1 MASLKGKMAQVFNE
15 YAQAQNA
22 FINNGVKIILDFL
35 NENDIDELDF
45 TEIKGISYK
54 ELYEITKVPYWEDD
68 TLEVATI
75 LKIENNRSGFNLIID
90 DGKDGDEWYYTD
102 GTSYCDPEDIKH
114 ADANVLTSLL
124 NLIEFLSTYYK
135 VERKAVFVPKVNN
148 AE

>member
-1 MASLKGKMAQVFNE
+1 MASLKDKMAQVFNE

-75 LKIENNRSGFNLIID
+75 LKIENNRNGFNLIID

-135 VERKAVFVPKVNN
+135 VERKVVFVPKVNN

>member
-1 MASLKGKMAQVFNE
+1 M
-15 YAQAQNA
+15 
-22 FINNGVKIILDFL
+22 

>member
-1 MASLKGKMAQVFNE
+1 MASLKDKMAQVFNE

-135 VERKAVFVPKVNN
+135 VERKVVFVPKG
-148 AE
+148 E

>member
-1 MASLKGKMAQVFNE
+1 MASLKDKMAQVFNE

-124 NLIEFLSTYYK
+124 NLIEFLLTYYK
-135 VERKAVFVPKVNN
+135 VERKVVFVPKG
-148 AE
+148 E

>member
-1 MASLKGKMAQVFNE
+1 MASLKDKMAQVFNE

-35 NENDIDELDF
+35 NEIDIDELDF

>member
-1 MASLKGKMAQVFNE
+1 MASLKDKMAQVFNE

-135 VERKAVFVPKVNN
+135 VERKVVFVPNG
-148 AE
+148 E

>member
-1 MASLKGKMAQVFNE
+1 MASLKDKMAQVFNE
-15 YAQAQNA
+15 YAQAQNS

-135 VERKAVFVPKVNN
+135 VERKVVFVPKG
-148 AE
+148 E

>member
-1 MASLKGKMAQVFNE
+1 MASLNE
-15 YAQAQNA
+15 KITLTNRAYAQAQDT

-75 LKIENNRSGFNLIID
+75 LKIENHRTCFDLIID

-102 GTSYCDPEDIKH
+102 GASYCDPEDIKH

-135 VERKAVFVPKVNN
+135 VEHKVVFIPKG
-148 AE
+148 E

>member
-1 MASLKGKMAQVFNE
+1 MASLKDKMAQVFNE

-102 GTSYCDPEDIKH
+102 GTSYCEPEDIKH

-135 VERKAVFVPKVNN
+135 VERKVVFVPKG
-148 AE
+148 E

>member
-1 MASLKGKMAQVFNE
+1 MADLKDKITLTNRAYAHAQDT
-15 YAQAQNA
+15 
-22 FINNGVKIILDFL
+22 FINNGVKIILEFL

-68 TLEVATI
+68 KLEVATI
-75 LKIENNRSGFNLIID
+75 LKIENQRSGFNLIID
-90 DGKDGDEWYYTD
+90 DGRDGDEWYYTD
-102 GTSYCDPEDIKH
+102 DTSYCDPEDIKH

-135 VERKAVFVPKVNN
+135 VERKMVFVPKG
-148 AE
+148 E

>member
-1 MASLKGKMAQVFNE
+1 MASLKDKMAQVFNE

>member
-1 MASLKGKMAQVFNE
+1 MASLKDKMAQVFNE

-124 NLIEFLSTYYK
+124 NLREFLSTYYK

>member
-1 MASLKGKMAQVFNE
+1 MASLKDKMAQVFNE

-135 VERKAVFVPKVNN
+135 VERKVVFVPKVNN

>member
-1 MASLKGKMAQVFNE
+1 MADLKDKITLTNRAYAHAQDT
-15 YAQAQNA
+15 
-22 FINNGVKIILDFL
+22 FINNGVKIILEFL

-68 TLEVATI
+68 KLEVATI
-75 LKIENNRSGFNLIID
+75 LKIENQRSGFNLIID
-90 DGKDGDEWYYTD
+90 DGRDGDEWYYTD
-102 GTSYCDPEDIKH
+102 DTSYCDPEDIKH

-135 VERKAVFVPKVNN
+135 VERKMVFVPNG
-148 AE
+148 E